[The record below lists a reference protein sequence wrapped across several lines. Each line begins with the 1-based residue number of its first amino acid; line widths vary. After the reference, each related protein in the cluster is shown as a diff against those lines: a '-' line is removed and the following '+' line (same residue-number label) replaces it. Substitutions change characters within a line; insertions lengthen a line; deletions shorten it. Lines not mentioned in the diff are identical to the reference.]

1 MSSLQPSALF
11 VFAVVILSA
20 VEYFWRVR
28 TGRGYDLGALGGTV
42 GTAIGQ
48 FLFKSLLNGGI
59 GVAMLGVFALA
70 PVHWSLDD
78 WRTWLFGFFV
88 MEFFYYW
95 QHRFS
100 HTIRWFWASHAV
112 HHSANELTLP
122 AAARLSWTSGIS
134 GLWVFFLPMTLL
146 GFHPLLVATLLTVN
160 LQYQYFIH
168 TEAVGRMGPLE
179 WILNTPAHHRVHHGS
194 NTEYLDKN
202 FGGVLIVFDRL
213 FGTFQSE
220 RADTPVVYGLTK
232 PLTSNNPFVIALH
245 EWGNLIGDVRRAGSI
260 SGVFRAL
267 FGRPG
272 AASTDMKRSIDALP
286 PGATVDEGGSGEV
299 APTTSVA

>member
-1 MSSLQPSALF
+1 MYNPQPSIIFL
-11 VFAVVILSA
+11 VAVVVLSA
-20 VEYFWRVR
+20 IEYRWRVR
-28 TGRGYDLGALGGTV
+28 ADRGYDLGALGGTV

-48 FLFKSLLNGGI
+48 FLFKSLLNGTI

-70 PVHWSLDD
+70 PVHWPLDD
-78 WRTWLFGFFV
+78 WRTWLVGFFV
-88 MEFFYYW
+88 LEFFYYW
-95 QHRFS
+95 QHRLS

-134 GLWVFFLPMTLL
+134 GLWAFFLPMTLL
-146 GFHPLLVATLLTVN
+146 GFHPLLVATLLTLN

-168 TEAVGRMGPLE
+168 TEAIPRLGPLE

-194 NTEYLDKN
+194 NLEYLDKN

-220 RADTPVVYGLTK
+220 RADTPIVYGLTK

-245 EWGNLIGDVRRAGSI
+245 EWGNLIGDVRRADSI
-260 SGVFRAL
+260 SGVCRAL

-272 AASTDMKRSIDALP
+272 DASPRNETLDHRSSPEAAIDQ
-286 PGATVDEGGSGEV
+286 GGSGEV
-299 APTTSVA
+299 VPTTSVA